1 MLCPSD
7 RLRSVW
13 VAFVL
18 SALVLMEPHTVM
30 AQYQNERSGTSTA
43 PAQSGAAEVT
53 RGSSGG
59 SSVHVVP
66 TLSVSQRYDSNIFRG
81 AGRQVSDFVTEIR
94 PGARLEYS
102 GDLLDGNF
110 SGGVL
115 SGIYAENSRLSYV
128 GGQAFYNGTF
138 DKMTGKVVP
147 GLGLRYTGSTNYYPE
162 QPAFAASDSAEFD
175 FARGIQAQRNN
186 TLTNG
191 STVQSTYAM
200 TPLAHLNA
208 SYMFQTRRFL
218 GQPDPSDPSTP
229 IGLFDTMLHS
239 ISGGPSYLLT
249 PNHSIGASYS
259 YRQISSEP
267 SSGSVSGLG
276 GQSTV
281 IHGAMATW
289 KTMLSQGLT
298 GEISAGA
305 SVLSRTP
312 DDLIWTM
319 QANLRWVGQGKSAG
333 VSFSRGLFPSYA
345 AQAATLVSNVVS
357 GTYTLNLASQWSM
370 TLGASYALNNGTGQT
385 SLQFESIGAN
395 GTLRYAFYPG
405 YSLLITGS
413 HSDFTIEQATSTVKF
428 DRQMGMLTLTAE
440 WN

>member
-1 MLCPSD
+1 MLCLLST
-7 RLRSVW
+7 
-13 VAFVL
+13 VAVL
-18 SALVLMEPHTVM
+18 QSNMAM
-30 AQYQNERSGTSTA
+30 AQYQSERSGTPAA
-43 PAQSGAAEVT
+43 PAQSGAAQAI

-59 SSVHVVP
+59 SSLHIVP
-66 TLSVSQRYDSNIFRG
+66 TLSVSERYDSNIFRG

-94 PGARLEYS
+94 PGARAVYS
-102 GDLLDGNF
+102 SDLLDGNF

-128 GGQAFYNGTF
+128 GGQASFDATL
-138 DKMTGKVVP
+138 DKMTGRVAR
-147 GLGLRYTGSTNYYPE
+147 GLGLRYIGSTNYYPE
-162 QPAFAASDSAEFD
+162 QPAFATPDSVEFD

-186 TLTNG
+186 TVTNA
-191 STVQSTYAM
+191 STIQSTYAV

-218 GQPDPSDPSTP
+218 GQPDSSDPSTP
-229 IGLFDTMLHS
+229 IGLFNTTIHA

-259 YRQISSEP
+259 YREISSEP
-267 SSGSVSGLG
+267 SSTSVAGVQ

-289 KTMLSQGLT
+289 KATLSQELT
-298 GEISAGA
+298 GEVSAGA
-305 SVLSRTP
+305 SVLSRAP
-312 DDLIWTM
+312 SDLIWTM
-319 QANLRWVGQGKSAG
+319 QANLRWAGQDKSVV
-333 VSFSRGLFPSYA
+333 VSFSRGIYPSYA

-357 GTYTLNLASQWSM
+357 GTYILNLTSQWSM
-370 TLGASYALNNGTGQT
+370 TLGANYALNNGTGQT
-385 SLQFESIGAN
+385 SLRFESIGAN

-405 YSLLITGS
+405 YTLMITGS
-413 HSDFTIEQATSTVKF
+413 HSDFTVERPGSVVKY
-428 DRQMGMLTLTAE
+428 DRQMGMVSLAME